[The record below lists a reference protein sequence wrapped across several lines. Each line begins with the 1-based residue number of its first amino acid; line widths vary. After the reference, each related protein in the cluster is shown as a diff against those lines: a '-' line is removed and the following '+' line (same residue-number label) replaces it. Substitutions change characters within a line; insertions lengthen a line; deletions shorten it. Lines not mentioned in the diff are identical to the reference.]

1 MVVHKQVRLLP
12 YQRKALAEDYF
23 VHKLRKT
30 KLMAKYGVSYP
41 TVKKILTRARQSDFS
56 LHASTNKRYQCL
68 EYGLKH
74 LGKVERSIQDKLAR
88 AARRYEKD
96 YPGEL
101 MHLDT
106 KRLPL
111 LSGETKLDGH
121 EYLFVAIDDYS
132 RELYV
137 GIYPDKSML
146 SSSDFLD
153 VVIAQCPYT
162 IERTL
167 TDNGTEYRGR
177 YGEHLFMKTC
187 GEAGIS
193 QRFTKVK
200 HPQTNGKAE
209 RVIRTLM
216 EGWHSK
222 DVELFTSRQERAKA
236 LARYVNYYNGVR
248 PHKGIDKATPLER
261 LCEYFY
267 QYERPT
273 KVTRKVKQRSVF

>member
-1 MVVHKQVRLLP
+1 MVVHKRTRLMP
-12 YQRKALAEDYF
+12 YQRKELAEDYF
-23 VHKLRKT
+23 VHRLRKT
-30 KLMAKYGVSYP
+30 DLMTKYGVSYP
-41 TVKKILTRARQSDFS
+41 TVKKILTRARQGDYS
-56 LHASTNKRYQCL
+56 LHRSTNKRYQCL
-68 EYGLKH
+68 EYGMKH
-74 LGKVERSIQDKLAR
+74 LGKIEQSIQDKLAR
-88 AARRYEKD
+88 KARRYEKD

-111 LSGETKLDGH
+111 LHGETKLNGH

-132 RELYV
+132 RELYA

-153 VVIAQCPYT
+153 MIITQCPYT
-162 IERTL
+162 IEKTL

-187 GEAGIS
+187 GEAGIK
-193 QRFTKVK
+193 QRFTRVK

-222 DVELFTSRQERAKA
+222 DIELFTSREERAKA
-236 LARYVNYYNGVR
+236 LARFVNYYNGVR